1 MTINIM
7 NPATEDGRDR
17 QVSIILFKVTKRWQ
31 TQCQRGYRLVVEAMV
46 ELWLLLL
53 FLWLEE
59 EDDHHKSGE
68 CRENKENKPQG
79 YTTWETVYCVSQ
91 LAPKWNNNLTH
102 QHNSTCKLKVA
113 TQTVYIIAVIHP
125 ARLNYLFLYL
135 SSFSLI
141 SKVNSQNT
149 FPFSAHPILLLLSLH
164 LLLAVYRIF
173 LGGGLRWPR

>member
-53 FLWLEE
+53 FVWLEE
-59 EDDHHKSGE
+59 EDDHHKSSE
-68 CRENKENKPQG
+68 CRENKENKPRG
-79 YTTWETVYCVSQ
+79 CTTWETVYCVSQ

-149 FPFSAHPILLLLSLH
+149 FPFSAHPILFLLSLH

-173 LGGGLRWPR
+173 LGGGSL

>member
-53 FLWLEE
+53 FVWLE
-59 EDDHHKSGE
+59 EDDHHK
-68 CRENKENKPQG
+68 RDVRWENKENKPRG
-79 YTTWETVYCVSQ
+79 WTTWETDYCVSQ

-113 TQTVYIIAVIHP
+113 TQIVYIIAVIHP

-135 SSFSLI
+135 SNFSLI

-149 FPFSAHPILLLLSLH
+149 FPLLSAHL
-164 LLLAVYRIF
+164 
-173 LGGGLRWPR
+173 